1 MTKTRSEAFDE
12 QGRRVSAK
20 SAYAHRIA
28 ELHDAHHAIGDTNA
42 SHLAWVVKF
51 AGEDSHLWNAATER
65 AYGNCI
71 TALARGG
78 FPDFLVGGI
87 RLPPPLESREVH
99 AIHQAVK
106 EMLKAA
112 VQAKVGQLVPI
123 PTVGL
128 TMALVR
134 VTEKGKKPAQ
144 WGVSYGSETAS
155 TAVLKRV
162 ADLVLA
168 AGDRLVACKYC
179 GGPIV
184 SVKKQLFCN
193 PFEAQKFRNDKR
205 EPKKVPQQRR
215 KPHGKTTRTR

>member
-1 MTKTRSEAFDE
+1 MIKTRTEAFDE

-20 SAYAHRIA
+20 SAYAQRIA

-51 AGEDSHLWNAATER
+51 VGEDPHLWNAGTER
-65 AYGNCI
+65 THGNCLDV
-71 TALARGG
+71 LARGG
-78 FPDFLVGGI
+78 FPDVFVGGI
-87 RLPPPLESREVH
+87 RLPPPLEAREVH
-99 AIHQAVK
+99 AVHQAVK
-106 EMLKAA
+106 EMLNAA
-112 VQAKVGQLVPI
+112 VQARVGQLVPI
-123 PTVGL
+123 PTEGL

-134 VTEKGKKPAQ
+134 VTEKGAKPAQ

-168 AGDRLVACKYC
+168 AGDRLIACKYC
-179 GGPIV
+179 GGPMV

-205 EPKKVPQQRR
+205 PEKVPQRR
-215 KPHGKTTRTR
+215 RRPHGKKTRTR